1 MESMGGRGVAKV
13 NLKLNCNLWLNL
25 FLSRTRRLR
34 QKTQHSATRNRQK
47 LKHTQWLRPHT
58 HTHTHTCA
66 LMGRESEDDTIIGI
80 LISYF
85 KAVAARHQ
93 INCLCVCVC
102 GCVLACV
109 WHRVCSCVGE
119 CVCACVSVC
128 FACFATSAAFRSL
141 SGFLFFGFV
150 FGLASSCRI
159 RLSFFPSPTLLP
171 TTYFPMYIPM
181 PTPFHFAVQF
191 HEKLQRINQ
200 SVRCL
205 RLSCVRGAT
214 ISFP

>member
-1 MESMGGRGVAKV
+1 
-13 NLKLNCNLWLNL
+13 
-25 FLSRTRRLR
+25 
-34 QKTQHSATRNRQK
+34 
-47 LKHTQWLRPHT
+47 
-58 HTHTHTCA
+58 
-66 LMGRESEDDTIIGI
+66 MGRESEDDTIIGI

-159 RLSFFPSPTLLP
+159 RLSFPLPYPLANHLLPHVYPHAHPLSLCCAISREVTAHQSKRSLPASELCARGNNFLPLISSLPSPPPPLLLP
-171 TTYFPMYIPM
+171 HLCY
-181 PTPFHFAVQF
+181 
-191 HEKLQRINQ
+191 KRII
-200 SVRCL
+200 R
-205 RLSCVRGAT
+205 A
-214 ISFP
+214 P